1 MSTQPPESN
10 DLLKFIASTIEA
22 MRDQM
27 ATVSDIARL
36 EARMDRLQDRLGAE
50 ATAIRGDIERVHL
63 RLDTIER
70 ALTTRL
76 DQVETEISRIRSVV
90 YLLVKDKP
98 ELLRILGWGPVS

>member
-1 MSTQPPESN
+1 MSTQPPDNN
-10 DLLKFIASTIEA
+10 DLWKFIASTVEA

-36 EARMDRLQDRLGAE
+36 ETRMDRLQDRLDHLQDRLGAE
-50 ATAIRGDIERVHL
+50 TTAIRGDIERVHL

-76 DQVETEISRIRSVV
+76 D
-90 YLLVKDKP
+90 
-98 ELLRILGWGPVS
+98 